1 MTQSRRARPRTRAA
15 RSPASSPP
23 GRWYGRWLFGLVGLA
38 IGAVAS
44 GGAALSVWSY
54 WSHTDKVGKRLL
66 LVIGEPDDPA
76 TIGKQL
82 ADAGLVDSARL
93 MSLYLA
99 TLGRFGAVQPGPHLL
114 PTNASPRTLSQC
126 LARYVRRPDVEL
138 TIIEGFDHVRVA
150 NRLEQAGVCP
160 AKSFVEVVRRRDLL
174 DRLGIRGR
182 DGEGYLF
189 PASYR
194 LNVDADP
201 EQVFER
207 FVAETRNRLR
217 KMASK
222 IGNRPFE
229 DLSASRGWGEFE
241 ILTLASIIEKEAQVD
256 EERPII
262 ASVFFNRLDDESFR
276 PRRMLQSDP
285 TAGYGCLVLGES
297 IPSCL
302 DYQQRIVPAILRDA
316 SNPYNTYRHPG
327 LPPGPIANPS
337 EASVLA
343 VLAPAKTNYLF
354 FVAIGNGRHRFSSSF
369 EEHDSR
375 VRGVTQ

>member
-1 MTQSRRARPRTRAA
+1 VTKPRRARPRTRAK
-15 RSPASSPP
+15 RSGATLPP
-23 GRWYGRWLFGLVGLA
+23 NHWYWRWLFGLLGLA
-38 IGAVAS
+38 IGAVAA

-54 WSHTDKVGKRLL
+54 WSRSGKAGKSIL
-66 LVIGEPDDPA
+66 LVIDEQDDA
-76 TIGKQL
+76 VTIGKQL
-82 ADAGLVDSARL
+82 ADADLVDSARL

-99 TLGRFGAVQPGPHLL
+99 TIGRFGAVQPGSHLF
-114 PTNASPRTLSQC
+114 PSNASPRTLSQC
-126 LARYVRRPDVEL
+126 LARHVRRPDVEL
-138 TIIEGFDHVRVA
+138 IIIEGFDHVRVA

-194 LNVDADP
+194 LNVDASP

-207 FVAETRNRLR
+207 LVAETRSRLR
-217 KMASK
+217 KLAAK
-222 IGNRPFE
+222 IGNQPFE
-229 DLSASRGWGEFE
+229 DLSTSRGWGESE
-241 ILTLASIIEKEAQVD
+241 ILTLASIVEKEAQVD

-262 ASVFFNRLDDESFR
+262 ASVFFNRIDDESFR

-285 TAGYGCLVLGES
+285 TAGYGCLVLGET
-297 IPSCL
+297 IPSCR
-302 DYQQRIVPAILRDA
+302 DYQQRIVPAMLRDP

-327 LPPGPIANPS
+327 LPPGPIASPG

-354 FVAIGNGRHRFSSSF
+354 FVATGDGRHRFSNSY
-369 EEHDSR
+369 EEHESR
-375 VRGVTQ
+375 VRGAGP